1 MKSNHIKA
9 SGSVWGVCVC
19 VWSIYIMVLRKHMSE
34 KGGL

>member
-19 VWSIYIMVLRKHMSE
+19 VCVCVEYIYYGVKKAHV
-34 KGGL
+34 